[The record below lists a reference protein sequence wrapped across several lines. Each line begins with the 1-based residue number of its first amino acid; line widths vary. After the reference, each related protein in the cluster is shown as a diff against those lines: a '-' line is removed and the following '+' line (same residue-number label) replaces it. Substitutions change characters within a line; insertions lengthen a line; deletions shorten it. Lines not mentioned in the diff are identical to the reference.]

1 MRTIIRSQ
9 NLLLALIRVVI
20 QPEAFRLLSLQR
32 NGHLLSLK
40 QTDDQAERLLYDGK
54 LDFDSDV
61 SLEEAKYKEILQ
73 RPLSAKT

>member
-20 QPEAFRLLSLQR
+20 QPEAFRLLSIQR

>member
-54 LDFDSDV
+54 LDLDSDV